1 MECKASAL
9 PLSNLI
15 EQLDKPKGL
24 YSKMKI
30 DYRKYIMALREVAK
44 VGPKGFQQLL
54 FAFGSPENIFKA
66 RLEEIA
72 KLPRM
77 KPEKAREIFESQ
89 EKFAEI
95 EEHISFL
102 EEQGIGIKTILDDD
116 FPQSL
121 KEIDDPPPLIYYK
134 GEFPLAD
141 TIFIA
146 VVGTHKATYE
156 GIRDATEIGKKLVE
170 KSVVVVSGLA
180 RGIDTGAHLGV
191 LVKKGKTYAVLG
203 SGLNNIYPRENLN
216 LSAEISRNGALLTEY
231 PLNARVN
238 VGQLM
243 ARNRI
248 VVGLSQAVIV
258 VETEDN
264 TSGTMDAAKKA
275 VDQGKPLFAVMRE
288 EDKNLEELVRIGAV
302 PIKGPGDLDLV
313 LKYL

>member
-1 MECKASAL
+1 VL
-9 PLSNLI
+9 
-15 EQLDKPKGL
+15 
-24 YSKMKI
+24 
-30 DYRKYIMALREVAK
+30 DYRKYIIALREVAK
-44 VGPKGFQQLL
+44 IGPKRFQQLL

-66 RLEEIA
+66 TLEQIS

-77 KPEKAREIFESQ
+77 NPEKAKEIFESQ
-89 EKFAEI
+89 KKFAEI

-102 EEQGIGIKTILDDD
+102 EEQGIGIKTILDEE

-121 KEIDDPPPLIYYK
+121 KEIDDPPPLFYFK
-134 GEFPLAD
+134 GEFPLSNGM
-141 TIFIA
+141 FVA
-146 VVGTHKATYE
+146 VVGTHNATYE
-156 GIRDATEIGKKLVE
+156 GIRDVTEIGKKLVE
-170 KSVVVVSGLA
+170 KNGVVVSGLA
-180 RGIDTGAHLGV
+180 RGIDTGAHLGA
-191 LVKKGKTYAVLG
+191 LAKEGKTYAVLG

-216 LSAEISRNGALLTEY
+216 LSVEISKNGAILTEY

-275 VDQGKPLFAVMRE
+275 VDQGKPLFVVTRE
-288 EDKNLEELVRIGAV
+288 DNKNFEELVRIGAI
-302 PIKGPGDLDLV
+302 PINGTGDLDLV
-313 LKYL
+313 LRYL

>member
-1 MECKASAL
+1 
-9 PLSNLI
+9 
-15 EQLDKPKGL
+15 
-24 YSKMKI
+24 MKL
-30 DYRKYIMALREVAK
+30 DYRKYIIALREVAK
-44 VGPKGFQQLL
+44 VGPKRFQQLL

-66 RLEEIA
+66 TLEEIS

-77 KPEKAREIFESQ
+77 NPEKAKGIFESQ
-89 EKFAEI
+89 EKFTEI

-121 KEIDDPPPLIYYK
+121 REIDDPPPLLYFK
-134 GEFPLAD
+134 GEFPLSN
-141 TIFIA
+141 TLFVA
-146 VVGTHKATYE
+146 VVGTHNATYE
-156 GIRDATEIGKKLVE
+156 GIKDATEIGKKLVE
-170 KSVVVVSGLA
+170 KSGVVVSGLA
-180 RGIDTGAHLGV
+180 RGIDTGAHLGA
-191 LVKKGKTYAVLG
+191 LAKEGKTYAVLG

-216 LSAEISRNGALLTEY
+216 LSVEISKNGALLTEY
-231 PLNARVN
+231 PLNAQVN

-275 VDQGKPLFAVMRE
+275 IDQGNPLFVVIRE
-288 EDKNLEELVRIGAV
+288 DNKNFEELVRIGV
-302 PIKGPGDLDLV
+302 IPINGSGDLDLV